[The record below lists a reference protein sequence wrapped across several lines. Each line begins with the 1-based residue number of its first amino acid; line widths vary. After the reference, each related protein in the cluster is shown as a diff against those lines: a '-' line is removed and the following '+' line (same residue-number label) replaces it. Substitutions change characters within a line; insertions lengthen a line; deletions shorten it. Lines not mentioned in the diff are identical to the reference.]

1 MHPRTAILCFTPLS
15 AVIASGAFA
24 QRPSQLGAPSRPE
37 PTQTLVEL
45 FNQQDAI
52 QRQTFLESTPLSER
66 ILLDVGG
73 SFRFGQN
80 YIDDAFGNTSQLQQ
94 YDSRWYARAELDG
107 VHRFYGR
114 LRLWYNVWE
123 SDDGASAP
131 PNEDGWTVPIG
142 ELYWYEL
149 DLGGAMANSGKR
161 RSDLDLKLRG
171 GRQYI
176 VWGQGLTL
184 STYMYAGTFDW
195 TIGQI
200 NIQGLAGVTAG
211 NDTVDFDTSRPGYD
225 TDTDRA
231 YYGLKAEWRR
241 GQDLVPYCFALLQQ
255 DGNAGQT
262 DVLLDGLAPGGG
274 GYPTE
279 FDYESQYYGI
289 GATGSLGRSWQWRA
303 EAVYETGTTL
313 SSSISPTGDVLPQ
326 VEDDISAWAGVVG
339 LQRAFDDRAQT
350 RFDLQSIVGSGD
362 AGRLDSGN
370 TLGGPQPGQV
380 DKEFNSNG
388 FLYTGYVLSPSPANL
403 WINSVG
409 LSGNWLSQWRAFRD
423 MRFGLTGFTYL
434 RLDPEAPITAFVD
447 KGGSNWV
454 GWELDASIDW
464 RIMSDV
470 NLQFLYGA
478 FFPND
483 EIFPDNQ
490 DDARHFIYGGV
501 TYAF

>member
-1 MHPRTAILCFTPLS
+1 MTARITMLAPASLS
-15 AVIASGAFA
+15 AVVATAAYA
-24 QRPSQLGAPSRPE
+24 QLPPAARPE
-37 PTQTLVEL
+37 PTQALVEL

-52 QRQTFLESTPLSER
+52 QRQEFLAGTPISER
-66 ILLDVGG
+66 VLLDVGG
-73 SFRFGQN
+73 SFRFGFN
-80 YIDDAFGNTSQLQQ
+80 YIDDTFGNTSQLQQ

-114 LRLWYNVWE
+114 IRLWYNEWDSNNVP
-123 SDDGASAP
+123 AP

-149 DLGGAMANSGKR
+149 DLGGAMVNGGGK

-195 TIGQI
+195 NIGQV
-200 NIQGLAGVTAG
+200 NIQGLAGVTSG
-211 NDTVDFDTSRPGYD
+211 NDTIDYDTSRPGYD

-262 DVLLDGLAPGGG
+262 DDLLEGFAPGGG

-279 FDYESQYYGI
+279 FDYESQYYGL
-289 GATGSLGRSWQWRA
+289 GATGSLGRNWQWRA
-303 EAVYETGTTL
+303 EGVYETGTTL
-313 SSSISPTGDVLPQ
+313 SSSISPSGAVLPQ

-339 LQRAFDDRAQT
+339 LQRGFDDRAQT
-350 RFDLQSIVGSGD
+350 RFDLQAILGSGD

-370 TLGGPQPGQV
+370 TFGGPQPGQV

-388 FLYTGYVLSPSPANL
+388 FLYTGYVFAPSPANL
-403 WINSVG
+403 WTNSLG

-423 MRFGLTGFTYL
+423 MRLGVTGFTYM
-434 RLDPEAPITAFVD
+434 RLDSEAPITAFVD
-447 KGGSNWV
+447 KGGSSWV

-464 RIMSDV
+464 RILSDV
-470 NLQFLYGA
+470 NLQVLYGA
-478 FFPND
+478 FFPNE

-490 DDARHFIYGGV
+490 EDLRQFIYGGV